1 MATNKLLPFANGDE
15 VNVLDFSQWETL
27 PARKTGFQSGIAKSA
42 EFNYILAQGGTAGYI
57 WGQFAVDYAGVDATL
72 KAPELYAS
80 VKTAIAAFVPRA
92 VADNAI
98 NGSKLTDG
106 TVTGAKLEANG
117 VTFDKMNTSAIATD
131 EEAKAGT
138 ATKKLMTPK
147 GVAAAI
153 AQQMPTAVPTGM
165 IAFFALKNIPD
176 GWLLC
181 NGANVSRTT
190 YANLFAA
197 IGTNFGSGDGSTT
210 FTLPNMGGRFIEGAT
225 SVVDVGKTYESGLP
239 NIEGSFKIYADF
251 FGSGTISDCVGF
263 IYESSVDPSEGQY
276 LGVSR
281 YGDEKDHGG
290 IGQYKMSAS
299 RSSPAFGSS
308 SGVQPPS
315 VALLPCIKS

>member
-15 VNVLDFSQWETL
+15 VNVLDFSQWEAL

-80 VKTAIAAFVPRA
+80 VKTAIAAFVPQA

-98 NGSKLTDG
+98 SGSKLTDG

-153 AQQMPTAVPTGM
+153 AQQVPTAVPTGM

-239 NIEGSFKIYADF
+239 NIDGSFDTYTYGDGNGIL
-251 FGSGTISDCVGF
+251 SNLVGF
-263 IYESSVDPSEGQY
+263 IYESSKELTGTTYSLLSSGN
-276 LGVSR
+276 R
-281 YGDEKDHGG
+281 GG
-290 IGQYKMSAS
+290 MCYYKMSAS

>member
-106 TVTGAKLEANG
+106 TVMGAKLEANG
-117 VTFDKMNTSAIATD
+117 VTFDKMNASAIATD

-239 NIEGSFKIYADF
+239 NIEGSFKILYTDSHNNEF
-251 FGSGTISDCVGF
+251 ISDCVGF
-263 IYESSVDPSEGQY
+263 IYEQPGDSSVGKYIGTGND
-276 LGVSR
+276 V
-281 YGDEKDHGG
+281 G
-290 IGQYKMSAS
+290 IISQYKMSAS
-299 RSSPAFGSS
+299 RSSSAFGSS

>member
-15 VNVLDFSQWETL
+15 VNVLDFSQWEAL

-153 AQQMPTAVPTGM
+153 AQQLATAFPTGM

-239 NIEGSFKIYADF
+239 NIEGSFKMLYIDNHNF
-251 FGSGTISDCVGF
+251 KELISDCVGF
-263 IYESSVDPSEGQY
+263 IYEHPIDSSVGKYIATGNDVDIKS
-276 LGVSR
+276 
-281 YGDEKDHGG
+281 
-290 IGQYKMSAS
+290 QYKMSAS

>member
-153 AQQMPTAVPTGM
+153 AQQLATAFPTGM

-239 NIEGSFKIYADF
+239 NIEGSFKILYADYHNNK
-251 FGSGTISDCVGF
+251 GLISDCVGF
-263 IYESSVDPSEGQY
+263 IYEHPSDSSVGKYIGTGND
-276 LGVSR
+276 V
-281 YGDEKDHGG
+281 G
-290 IGQYKMSAS
+290 IISQYKMSAS

>member
-15 VNVLDFSQWETL
+15 VNVLDFSQWEAL

-80 VKTAIAAFVPRA
+80 VKTAIAAFVPQA

-98 NGSKLTDG
+98 SGSKLTDG

-153 AQQMPTAVPTGM
+153 AQAQGYAFAVRLTSANMSASGTAAISSLTPSTNAKVGDTVIDPDGEVFSITAVSGGNFTVG
-165 IAFFALKNIPD
+165 AKLTSLKGPQ
-176 GWLLC
+176 GPQGLK
-181 NGANVSRTT
+181 
-190 YANLFAA
+190 
-197 IGTNFGSGDGSTT
+197 GD
-210 FTLPNMGGRFIEGAT
+210 MGPQGVRGPQGPQGLKGDMGPQGVRGPQGLRGPQGPQGEKG
-225 SVVDVGKTYESGLP
+225 DVGINYTTT
-239 NIEGSFKIYADF
+239 ATDDVTA
-251 FGSGTISDCVGF
+251 GTTALETGHFIF
-263 IYESSVDPSEGQY
+263 IYEN
-276 LGVSR
+276 
-281 YGDEKDHGG
+281 
-290 IGQYKMSAS
+290 
-299 RSSPAFGSS
+299 
-308 SGVQPPS
+308 
-315 VALLPCIKS
+315 